1 MVESTEVSRPNP
13 NPNPNPNPHPNP
25 NPNPHPNPNPNPNQ
39 DLHPT
44 VVRKLGKIAAEAMAA
59 AA

>member
-1 MVESTEVSRPNP
+1 MPHPTPH
-13 NPNPNPNPHPNP
+13 PHPNP
-25 NPNPHPNPNPNPNQ
+25 NTLTLTLILTLTLTLRTK
-39 DLHPT
+39 DLHHT